1 MTEAADS
8 RLDPVQRAALEWQV
22 SFWSGQAGEAEQRA
36 FDAWLAADPRHREA
50 WARVQRVG
58 GRLHALQGDAAA
70 AALRAAG
77 APAGRR
83 RVLRGLL
90 LLVGAGGTAAVVRRT
105 PQWQLAAAAES
116 TAPGERRELTLA
128 DGSRLTLNTAT
139 ALDLRLDAAVRRVL
153 LRAGEVHVATAPD
166 PAHRPF
172 YVDTREGS
180 VQALGTRFTVRL
192 LDAGVRV
199 QVFDGAVEVRPRNG
213 GAPRRLAAGEQGV
226 FDAQAAHAP
235 ETLDDSASGW
245 MRGLLIAERL
255 RLADFA
261 AELGRYRRG
270 VLRCDPEVA
279 ELRVSGVFPTG
290 DTDAVLRSLVRAL
303 PVRVTLATRYWVRIS
318 GAGR

>member
-1 MTEAADS
+1 MAEADT
-8 RLDPVQRAALEWQV
+8 RLDAAQRAALEWQV
-22 SFWSGQAGEAEQRA
+22 SFWSGETGDAERRA
-36 FDAWLAADPRHREA
+36 FEAWLAADDSHRRA
-50 WARVQRVG
+50 WERVQRVG
-58 GRLHALQGDAAA
+58 GQLHAVPGEVAGAV
-70 AALRAAG
+70 LRAAR

-90 LLVGAGGTAAVVRRT
+90 LLAGAGGTAAVVRRT
-105 PQWQLAAAAES
+105 PQWQLASAAES

-166 PAHRPF
+166 PARRPF
-172 YVDTREGS
+172 YVETPEGS
-180 VQALGTRFTVRL
+180 VQALGTRFTVRM

-199 QVFDGAVEVRPRNG
+199 QVFDGAVEIRPRDG
-213 GAPRRLAAGEQGV
+213 AAPRRLAAGQQGV
-226 FDAQAAHAP
+226 FDAGAAREP
-235 ETLDDSASGW
+235 EALDDSASAW

-279 ELRVSGVFPTG
+279 ELLVSGVFPSA

-303 PVRVTLATRYWVRIS
+303 PVRVTLATRYWVSITK
-318 GAGR
+318 AGR